1 VSFGNSKIEVE
12 VARERPKV
20 FISHAST
27 DTWVARQIQTRV
39 KACGAD
45 TFLDCEH
52 IERGDDFEEK
62 IIEEADDSTELLVLF
77 TPTARDR
84 KYVWMEI
91 GIFLGARKR
100 IVGVLYGVTKE
111 EIATDQ
117 FTPVALK
124 RINSVDLNEIE
135 SYFTELETRAKSWEV
150 QNG

>member
-1 VSFGNSKIEVE
+1 MKRV
-12 VARERPKV
+12 RPKV

-27 DTWVARQIQTRV
+27 DTWVARQIERCVRT
-39 KACGAD
+39 AGAD

-52 IERGDDFEEK
+52 IEHGDDFEER
-62 IIEEADDSTELLVLF
+62 IIEEAEDSTELLVLF
-77 TPTARDR
+77 TPTASDR

-91 GIFLGARKR
+91 GMFLAARKR

-124 RINSVDLNEIE
+124 RISSLGINDID
-135 SYFTELETRAKSWEV
+135 SYFVELEARAQLWEV
-150 QNG
+150 SNV